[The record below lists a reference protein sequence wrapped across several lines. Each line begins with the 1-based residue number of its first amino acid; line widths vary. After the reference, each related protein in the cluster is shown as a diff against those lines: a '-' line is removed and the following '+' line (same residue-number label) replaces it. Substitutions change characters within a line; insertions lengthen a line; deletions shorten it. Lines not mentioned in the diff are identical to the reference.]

1 MLFQSQLRY
10 FHSPGGSAT
19 KTEFLSSHVD
29 IYLPI
34 YNLVRIP
41 GLQTT
46 QSQIPG
52 LRKPIREWNPYAQ
65 DTHTRNPY
73 QKTAKKKQ
81 SMPIRYQ
88 KLKPKKNLVSNSC
101 QNPAS
106 VVLSVASQY
115 TLTGCGDLA
124 SLGSRP
130 RLAGSLCQVIVAYA
144 LRLNSRAGT
153 EGSTVS
159 CLICDRW
166 LILGLETLSISRCLN
181 H

>member
-41 GLQTT
+41 GLQTP

-88 KLKPKKNLVSNSC
+88 KLKPKKKFGIKFMSKSC
-101 QNPAS
+101 LGGA
-106 VVLSVASQY
+106 VGSVAVH
-115 TLTGCGDLA
+115 A
-124 SLGSRP
+124 
-130 RLAGSLCQVIVAYA
+130 AW
-144 LRLNSRAGT
+144 LR
-153 EGSTVS
+153 
-159 CLICDRW
+159 
-166 LILGLETLSISRCLN
+166 
-181 H
+181 